1 MFAKLVAVVLAVCVG
16 ACALLT
22 IRHLRTQAAHEL
34 AESRLRLQQRDND
47 LWRIKARI
55 ATSVTPARVQQMA
68 SRLGTF
74 KPLAADLPPMELPTE
89 RYARDP
95 R

>member
-16 ACALLT
+16 ACALLV

-55 ATSVTPARVQQMA
+55 AAAVTPSRVQQMA

-74 KPLAADLPPMELPTE
+74 KPLAADLPPMEMPGRLVE
-89 RYARDP
+89 GP